1 MQIKR
6 YNRLIILCLL
16 IIFSFLP
23 VSLKATTL
31 DELKQQAQEQE
42 TEISTEDTEETISVD
57 GEVTGIKKVF
67 LEIKIGIT
75 NIFQNIA
82 DSIQSFIQMIG
93 DAIKTFM
100 NGADRPTRVG
110 A

>member
-1 MQIKR
+1 MQIKQ
-6 YNRLIILCLL
+6 YTRLSILCLL

-23 VSLKATTL
+23 ISLKATTL
-31 DELKQQAQEQE
+31 DELKQQAQMQE
-42 TEISTEDTEETISVD
+42 TEISTENNEETISVD
-57 GEVTGIKKVF
+57 GKVTGINKVL

-82 DSIQSFIQMIG
+82 DAIQSFIQVIG
-93 DAIKTFM
+93 DAITTFM